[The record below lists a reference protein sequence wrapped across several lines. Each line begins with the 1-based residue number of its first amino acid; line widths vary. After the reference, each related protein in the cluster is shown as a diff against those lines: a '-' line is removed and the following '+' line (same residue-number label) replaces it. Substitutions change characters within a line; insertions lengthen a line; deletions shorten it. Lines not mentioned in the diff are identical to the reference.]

1 MSTPMDHIAYLSQE
15 IGPRPAGTEEEQQ
28 AALYITERLQ
38 KEAHLSAQI
47 EDFTCNSNAL
57 MTPIICYAVAIVA
70 VLLGIILPVIAIPAT
85 VLALAAAAIA
95 ICEALDHPI
104 LSQVFT
110 KGVSQNIIAKYEP
123 TQSSDA
129 AGSRRR
135 KVIVVANYDSGK
147 VRRETAGV
155 FVRALRPL
163 RYGALGGMVVA
174 SVFMLLRGVDCD
186 ALVPDCDKD
195 ALRLCHADM
204 IRWFLSGPSKRN
216 NTSDSDN
223 GWSHAGGGYE
233 LSSEDRKTL
242 LAAANAI
249 YSELEPGSVIGKK
262 RTFVVNSFGVM
273 RGKVGMIDN
282 ASGFEF

>member
-38 KEAHLSAQI
+38 KDAHLSAQI

-57 MTPIICYAVAIVA
+57 MTPIICYGVAIVA
-70 VLLGIILPVIAIPAT
+70 VLLGIILPVIAIPAG
-85 VLALAAAAIA
+85 VLALAAAAVA
-95 ICEALDHPI
+95 ISEALDHPL

-110 KGVSQNIIAKYEP
+110 KGVSQNIVAKYEP

-155 FVRALRPL
+155 FVHALRPL
-163 RYGALGGMVVA
+163 RYGALGGMVA
-174 SVFMLLRGVDCD
+174 AAVFMLLRGMVLSEGAASLVLAVLAGVC
-186 ALVPDCDKD
+186 LVPSAVLLVF
-195 ALRLCHADM
+195 ALLEK
-204 IRWFLSGPSKRN
+204 FGPF
-216 NTSDSDN
+216 T
-223 GWSHAGGGYE
+223 E
-233 LSSEDRKTL
+233 
-242 LAAANAI
+242 AAN
-249 YSELEPGSVIGKK
+249 
-262 RTFVVNSFGVM
+262 
-273 RGKVGMIDN
+273 DN
-282 ASGFEF
+282 ASGVAVMLEVARRLGNGEVSADAPIAAG

>member
-1 MSTPMDHIAYLSQE
+1 MSAVVTRY
-15 IGPRPAGTEEEQQ
+15 
-28 AALYITERLQ
+28 
-38 KEAHLSAQI
+38 SAI
-47 EDFTCNSNAL
+47 EF
-57 MTPIICYAVAIVA
+57 
-70 VLLGIILPVIAIPAT
+70 LG
-85 VLALAAAAIA
+85 
-95 ICEALDHPI
+95 
-104 LSQVFT
+104 SQVNFD
-110 KGVSQNIIAKYEP
+110 IP
-123 TQSSDA
+123 
-129 AGSRRR
+129 R
-135 KVIVVANYDSGK
+135 KTITGI
-147 VRRETAGV
+147 
-155 FVRALRPL
+155 
-163 RYGALGGMVVA
+163 
-174 SVFMLLRGVDCD
+174 MLLRGVECD

-216 NTSDSDN
+216 NTSDSHN

-282 ASGFEF
+282 ASGFVYIPHEVK